1 MTFKTNCAADK
12 LTIVIASLKG
22 VAIQSLDCF
31 VRFHPP
37 RNDAFGKFFINSSCA
52 KFLQNFFLLVFLIF
66 GACSGSVKSPHDTA
80 GVDELHLWEYK
91 KNHFNMYSISDEIKI
106 GESVQKQ
113 QIEAFKRKNLS
124 VDPSEHD
131 AVKKRIE
138 SIVARIARVSDL
150 PSLPYEVHIYDK
162 PDVVNAFCMPGG
174 KIGVFSGLWNKD
186 KGLVNLASDDE
197 IAAVLSHEMAHANL
211 RHVTRQLTT
220 YNGLNVVG
228 GLLSLGIGSA
238 AGGNW
243 QQVFNQVFSTGT
255 SLYLP
260 SYTRRHET
268 EADQV
273 GFYYATKAGFDP
285 QAAIRIWERAA
296 EEARKK
302 GKSDH
307 THFLATH
314 PGSADRAE
322 FLKGFLDDID
332 DIKKHA
338 ELVAESK
345 KDK

>member
-1 MTFKTNCAADK
+1 MAF
-12 LTIVIASLKG
+12 VIASLKG

-31 VRFHPP
+31 VGFYPP
-37 RNDAFGKFFINSSCA
+37 RNDVLGKSLINSSCS
-52 KFLQNFFLLVFLIF
+52 KFLQNFFLLFVLLVF
-66 GACSGSVKSPHDTA
+66 GACAGSVKSPHDTA
-80 GVDELHLWEYK
+80 GADELHMWEYK
-91 KNHFNMYSISDEIKI
+91 KNHFNMYSVADEIKI

-113 QIEAFKRKNLS
+113 QIEAFKKKGLA
-124 VDPSEHD
+124 VDAPKH
-131 AVKKRIE
+131 AAIKKRIE
-138 SIVARIARVSDL
+138 NIVARIARVSDL
-150 PSLPYEVHIYDK
+150 PTLPYEVHVYDK

-174 KIGVFSGLWNKD
+174 KIGVFTGLWDKD
-186 KGLVNLASDDE
+186 KGLVNVNNDDE

-220 YNGLNVVG
+220 MSGLNIVG
-228 GLLSLGIGSA
+228 GLVSLGIGSA

-243 QQVFNQVFSTGT
+243 QQVFNQVFSTGA

-260 SYTRRHET
+260 SYTRRHEI

-302 GKSDH
+302 GKSDR

-314 PGSADRAE
+314 PGSTDRAD
-322 FLKGFLDDID
+322 FLKGFLDDVD

-338 ELVAESK
+338 KIVAESK
-345 KDK
+345 KE